1 VSGRVIATIVVVA
14 VGSVG
19 SLLAA
24 RVAERRGHDDF
35 SSFWYR
41 RLARYGIVLAAIVVL
56 LVVWR
61 NSIGHV
67 AIFGGLA
74 VAGLAFAMQ
83 EAIGSVAGWFNIVSG
98 GIYRIGDRIE
108 MAGVKGDVIDITPL
122 RTKLLEMGSSRD
134 DEPSWVGG
142 RQYTGRIVSLSNKTT
157 FTEPVYNYSSFF
169 DFVWEELRIPI
180 PYDADYDQAERIVLE
195 EAERVSATQGAR
207 EAMETMMERYPMPRH
222 QVDPRVYL
230 TLTDNWVELAA
241 RFVIPVRQSRTIR
254 DEMSRA
260 IRRRFDDA
268 GIRIASATM
277 DVTVT
282 PPAP

>member
-1 VSGRVIATIVVVA
+1 MSGRVIATIVVVA

>member
-61 NSIGHV
+61 SSIGHV

-180 PYDADYDQAERIVLE
+180 PYDADYEQAERIVLE

-268 GIRIASATM
+268 GIRIASETM